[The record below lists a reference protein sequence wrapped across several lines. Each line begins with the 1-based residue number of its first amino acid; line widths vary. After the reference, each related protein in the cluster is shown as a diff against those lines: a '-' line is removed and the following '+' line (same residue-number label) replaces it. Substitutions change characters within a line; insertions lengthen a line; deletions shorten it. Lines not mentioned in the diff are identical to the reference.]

1 MRKKVIN
8 NVSTQPRLWTL
19 SVRTNERPWCRLI
32 EPTLLYASCTSA
44 YQPQETSSN
53 FHWRKSA
60 TLKTGRLTR
69 APPWQLT
76 QPEALACL
84 DQEWH
89 GGVWWPGHPNRNS
102 SSWFSRISLPLT
114 VMVMVISLNL
124 LTLLFED
131 ESQERAVFRWM
142 VLPGPSENLPGL
154 SKAHPS
160 PQPRSPPS
168 KLGPYPHTCLSSDQ
182 NSTWSEPK
190 IWT

>member
-32 EPTLLYASCTSA
+32 EPTLPYACCTSMLYH
-44 YQPQETSSN
+44 YQPEETSSKAKE
-53 FHWRKSA
+53 RYIKDGP
-60 TLKTGRLTR
+60 T
-69 APPWQLT
+69 
-76 QPEALACL
+76 
-84 DQEWH
+84 DQGSPVTAHTARGSWLS
-89 GGVWWPGHPNRNS
+89 GPGVTWGVWWPPKSEFLLLIFQDISSTDSHGHGHL
-102 SSWFSRISLPLT
+102 II
-114 VMVMVISLNL
+114 ISLNL

-168 KLGPYPHTCLSSDQ
+168 KLGPYPHTCLFSFF
-182 NSTWSEPK
+182 
-190 IWT
+190 